1 MLLLVVFVAT
11 ASWSYGF
18 AQEIP
23 MQSPISITKFEKS
36 ARMTC
41 EIQTLEAN
49 FDDIVIHWYKQ
60 KEGEAPERLLFVSGG
75 KVAIESGFQA
85 NRYMTEISS
94 VQKRCVLTIKDVIP
108 DDAATYYC
116 AYWDHYNKVFGSGTK
131 LIVSEKRSSPPKSSE
146 ILQRKH
152 ENQIMYVCFIEKF
165 YPEVIRVT
173 WTEDEKEV
181 TGNVVKG
188 DTWQSTK
195 EDEYSIASW
204 LTVPAES
211 EDKKYYCKYEH
222 EEKSTSLP
230 TQDSVKTASQEEDCG
245 TVFNRDQLMHRT
257 AYLVYVI
264 LLLKSSMYNIII
276 LFFIYRMWAL
286 TKHRGKK
293 A

>member
-1 MLLLVVFVAT
+1 HIWT
-11 ASWSYGF
+11 CSWLQPFLNGF
-18 AQEIP
+18 SQEIP
-23 MQSPISITKFEKS
+23 MQSPISITKFQKS

-41 EIQTLEAN
+41 EIPTLEAN

-75 KVAIESGFQA
+75 KVVIESGFQE
-85 NRYMTEISS
+85 NRYVTEISS
-94 VQKRCVLTIKDVIP
+94 VQKRCVLTLKDVIP

-116 AYWDHYNKVFGSGTK
+116 AYWDPHCDRNTKIIKAKKTPAISEPQDCNCATPPVFS
-131 LIVSEKRSSPPKSSE
+131 LSPPKNSE
-146 ILQRKH
+146 ILQKKH

-181 TGNVVKG
+181 TDNVVKG

-222 EEKSTSLP
+222 EEKSTSLFL
-230 TQDSVKTASQEEDCG
+230 KT
-245 TVFNRDQLMHRT
+245 VLPLI
-257 AYLVYVI
+257 AYRSKPL
-264 LLLKSSMYNIII
+264 
-276 LFFIYRMWAL
+276 
-286 TKHRGKK
+286 
-293 A
+293 

>member
-1 MLLLVVFVAT
+1 MQSLPIRVTSRLKPSLHYTYLDMLLVAT
-11 ASWSYGF
+11 FSQSLRLNGF
-18 AQEIP
+18 SQEIP
-23 MQSPISITKFEKS
+23 MQSPISITKFQKS

-41 EIQTLEAN
+41 EIPTLEAN

-75 KVAIESGFQA
+75 KVVIESGFQE
-85 NRYMTEISS
+85 NRYVTEISS
-94 VQKRCVLTIKDVIP
+94 VQKRCVLTLKDVIP

-116 AYWDHYNKVFGSGTK
+116 AYWDPHCDRNTKIIKAKKTPAAHSVFK
-131 LIVSEKRSSPPKSSE
+131 
-146 ILQRKH
+146 KH

-181 TGNVVKG
+181 TDNVVKG

-230 TQDSVKTASQEEDCG
+230 TQG
-245 TVFNRDQLMHRT
+245 IFHM
-257 AYLVYVI
+257 
-264 LLLKSSMYNIII
+264 LKM
-276 LFFIYRMWAL
+276 
-286 TKHRGKK
+286 
-293 A
+293 